1 MQQSNQ
7 NNAPCT
13 LGRVHSTY
21 MGGMVDGPGIRF
33 VLFLAGCRLRCQY
46 CHNPD
51 TWDKDCGE
59 VKNTDELVRDIER
72 YQSYLRFSGG
82 GVTASGGEPLLQAKF
97 LEEFFQKCQNKGL
110 HTALETCG
118 YMSSSDWDA
127 GAARRI
133 LTNTDLVL
141 LDIKAFDDAI
151 HKKVTNVSNRRILNF
166 LRLCEE
172 MKKNTWIRFVLVPGL
187 TDNDADL
194 YNMAEFLK
202 DLTCV
207 EKVDVLPFHK
217 AGEYKWVD
225 MGLPYNLADTQPPSI
240 EEVARVQKI
249 FTH

>member
-1 MQQSNQ
+1 
-7 NNAPCT
+7 
-13 LGRVHSTY
+13 
-21 MGGMVDGPGIRF
+21 MGGMVDGPGIRY

-51 TWDKDCGE
+51 TWNTDCGE
-59 VKNTDELVRDIER
+59 IKTTDELVRDVER

-82 GVTASGGEPLLQAKF
+82 GVTASGGEPLLQAAF
-97 LEEFFQKCQNKGL
+97 LAEFFQKCRDKRL

-118 YMSSSDWDA
+118 YMSTCDWDA
-127 GAARRI
+127 GMAQQI

-151 HKKVTNVSNRRILNF
+151 HKKVTGVSNRRIFNF

-172 MKKNTWIRFVLVPGL
+172 MKKTTWIRFVLVPGL

-194 YNMAEFLK
+194 HNMAEFLQ

-217 AGEYKWVD
+217 AGEYKWAD
-225 MGLPYNLADTQPPSI
+225 LGLSYSLADTQPPSMN
-240 EEVARVQKI
+240 EVARVQEI
-249 FTH
+249 FIRP